1 MLLKVDEKQG
11 KGNER
16 MTKSIDFY
24 VITVHPEGDGYTA
37 LYSVNGNLVME
48 GDYYHNKINDKI
60 DGFLYGIAYSWGTQ
74 VHVRFDSIPSS
85 DEEIEDGTSPFHG
98 DWPDDLRTVWEKMA
112 DRYKAGE
119 TWFYL
124 RDGDSVHEDGR

>member
-1 MLLKVDEKQG
+1 MAE
-11 KGNER
+11 
-16 MTKSIDFY
+16 SIDFY

-48 GDYYHNKINDKI
+48 GDSYHDKIQDKI
-60 DGFLYGIAYSWGTQ
+60 DGFLHGIAYAWNDQ

-98 DWPDDLRTVWEKMA
+98 DWPDDLRKVWEKMT
-112 DRYKAGE
+112 DRYEIGE

-124 RDGDSVHEDGR
+124 KDGDSVHEDGR